1 MLFNNQISNKLLE
14 YAEKNNEKVYP
25 AHPGFGVFFFF
36 FLFFIFFPFIYFLL
50 FKGDWKKVL

>member
-50 FKGDWKKVL
+50 FKGD